1 MFGVKRAW
9 GECAGGLLGFQAS
22 CQPRQGMIITP
33 VYPGMGAIKFFKMV
47 LHALVGQRL
56 MQRPR
61 AKLDEVLVAA
71 ANVYPQT
78 CQPLQSIGFTGGT
91 VHRSEE
97 RRVGRECRCRWW
109 RERGKNR
116 VRRQRSREVAADV

>member
-91 VHRSEE
+91 VHGIKSQPALPH
-97 RRVGRECRCRWW
+97 V
-109 RERGKNR
+109 
-116 VRRQRSREVAADV
+116 VVQRSTRLNSSHVAISYAVFCL